1 MSSEDEPSTQGAPLP
16 DGEAGSDAVL
26 IVDNPAERR
35 FEARVEE
42 RVVGYAEYRPAG
54 NRLIFTHT
62 VVDPSMEGRGI
73 GSRLAAGALDA
84 VRARGMRATVHC
96 PFITGWLR
104 RHPEYEDILAGG

>member
-1 MSSEDEPSTQGAPLP
+1 MSSQDEASTHGAPPP
-16 DGEAGSDAVL
+16 DGTAGSEAVL
-26 IVDNPAERR
+26 VVDNPAERR

-54 NRLIFTHT
+54 NRLILTHT

-84 VRARGMRATVHC
+84 IRSRGMRATVHC

-104 RHPEYEDILAGG
+104 RHPEYKDILAR